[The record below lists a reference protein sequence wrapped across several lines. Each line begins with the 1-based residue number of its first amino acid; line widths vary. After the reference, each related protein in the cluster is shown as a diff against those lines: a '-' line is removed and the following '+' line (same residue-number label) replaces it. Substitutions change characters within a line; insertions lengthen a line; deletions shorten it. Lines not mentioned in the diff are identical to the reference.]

1 MVADPIHEKKNRSA
15 DQPCLITMPATD
27 QRLCI
32 QTTHVDDSLIA
43 RSFMLI
49 EQRTAKHRRSVA
61 VTNHI

>member
-1 MVADPIHEKKNRSA
+1 MVADPIHERKNRPA

-27 QRLCI
+27 KRLCI

-49 EQRTAKHRRSVA
+49 ERTAKHRRSVQ
-61 VTNHI
+61 